1 MLTAGGGAGTGAAD
15 VPTGVSVAASVD
27 PTVLEAGAVEA
38 AGADAAAGSG
48 SAAAFGWGTVGA
60 AVRFGLLIITTKKLP
75 SLTPVSASVC
85 SSFSTL
91 PA

>member
-1 MLTAGGGAGTGAAD
+1 MVSTGGPWRHLALLLVASM
-15 VPTGVSVAASVD
+15 SV
-27 PTVLEAGAVEA
+27 
-38 AGADAAAGSG
+38 
-48 SAAAFGWGTVGA
+48 GTVGA